1 MKTKVEFYVIEN
13 IEKQIKDWNLSEEEI
28 EEYKNNRDKVDRD
41 YLKRL
46 EKAIRDEIE
55 YEDYTII
62 EDFKAKVVEKWK
74 LTNLL
79 KKLKSWDLM

>member
-13 IEKQIKDWNLSEEEI
+13 IEKQIKDWNLSEKEI
-28 EEYKNNRDKVDRD
+28 EEYKKNRDKVDRD

-46 EKAIRDEIE
+46 EKVIRDEIE

-62 EDFKAKVVEKWK
+62 EDFKAKVVEE
-74 LTNLL
+74 
-79 KKLKSWDLM
+79 

>member
-13 IEKQIKDWNLSEEEI
+13 IEKQIKDWNLSEKGI
-28 EEYKNNRDKVDRD
+28 EEYKKNRDKVDRD

-46 EKAIRDEIE
+46 EKVIRDEIE

-62 EDFKAKVVEKWK
+62 EDFKAKVVEE
-74 LTNLL
+74 
-79 KKLKSWDLM
+79 